1 MGQIK
6 IFGNKD
12 FIKQNKET
20 ISNEIHK
27 AVVESLKYPENK
39 KFHRFLGLEKD
50 DFIYPNDRSEKYLI
64 IEISLF
70 EGRSNEAKRTLI
82 KEIYKNL
89 KKALGIEEID
99 IEITIFETP
108 KINWGIRGLCGDQL
122 ELNYKVEV

>member
-89 KKALGIEEID
+89 KKALGIEGID

-122 ELNYKVEV
+122 ELNYKLEV

>member
-1 MGQIK
+1 MVQIK
-6 IFGNKD
+6 IFGNKN

-70 EGRSNEAKRTLI
+70 EGRSNEAKKTLI

-89 KKALGIEEID
+89 KKALGIEGID

>member
-27 AVVESLKYPENK
+27 AVVEALKYPENK

-50 DFIYPNDRSEKYLI
+50 DLIYPNDRNEKYLI

-70 EGRSNEAKRTLI
+70 EGRSNEAKKTLI

-89 KKALGIEEID
+89 KKALGIEGID

>member
-89 KKALGIEEID
+89 KKALGIEGID

>member
-1 MGQIK
+1 M
-6 IFGNKD
+6 
-12 FIKQNKET
+12 
-20 ISNEIHK
+20 
-27 AVVESLKYPENK
+27 
-39 KFHRFLGLEKD
+39 GLEKD

>member
-70 EGRSNEAKRTLI
+70 EGRSNKAKRTLI

-89 KKALGIEEID
+89 KKALGIEGID

-122 ELNYKVEV
+122 ELNYKVEI

>member
-27 AVVESLKYPENK
+27 AVVESIKYPENK

>member
-27 AVVESLKYPENK
+27 AVVAALKYPENK

-70 EGRSNEAKRTLI
+70 DGRSDEAKRTLI